1 MYRVINYKE
10 RPNMKVIPEDCPKE
24 LIAIMVKCWEQNPK
38 MRPDFADVVRA
49 LRGVSITSWML
60 L

>member
-49 LRGVSITSWML
+49 LRGVSITS
-60 L
+60 